1 MSLLTTI
8 GLGTLTF
15 LNVNV
20 LNPPKEFFPEK
31 QEIINEN
38 QITYSDYYY
47 SEKGELTESEPNNLS
62 QNRFYVKLN
71 NKFSVPI
78 DITGTSKSL
87 MCTEIGYLARI
98 LAAESLTYVQNG
110 HAKNISMFTRT
121 CIAESIRNRKES
133 ALGFYAK
140 YNKYRDVI
148 YYTGY
153 ATNAKE
159 FKYTKNWLK
168 NPIAKKRFVEE
179 VLPVAIFTYF
189 NNTDFTDDATG
200 FITPAKMSV
209 SVYNA
214 FKKRTLIEI
223 IGIDPYNEF
232 TFWKY

>member
-1 MSLLTTI
+1 MSIFTTI
-8 GLGTLTF
+8 GLSALTF

-31 QEIINEN
+31 QEITSEN

-47 SEKGELTESEPNNLS
+47 SEIGELTESEANNIS
-62 QNRFYVKLN
+62 EDRFYVKIS

-78 DITGTSKSL
+78 DITGTNKSL
-87 MCTEIGYLARI
+87 MSTEIGYLARI

-110 HAKNISMFTRT
+110 QAKNISMFTRV
-121 CIAESIRNRKES
+121 CIAESIKNRKES

-159 FKYTKNWLK
+159 FKYTKSWLK
-168 NPIAKKRFVEE
+168 NRIAKERFIEE

-189 NNTDFTDDATG
+189 NDSEFTNEATG
-200 FITPAKMSV
+200 FITPSKMSI
-209 SVYNA
+209 SLYNA
-214 FKKRTLIEI
+214 FKKRTLIEV